1 MSPSTRTNMIT
12 LSLRAAVRLTVA
24 LGVALSLG
32 GCRIDDLFN
41 IDVCGGSAGAVIG
54 IQFAGDTTLKVQ
66 EQKTIDS
73 WVYGADGL
81 MLCPP
86 TPTWSSSNPAVATIA
101 PAPNQQ
107 PQMTTVTGVTTGTV
121 YIRATYR
128 TKTDSIRVTVTP

>member
-1 MSPSTRTNMIT
+1 MLTI
-12 LSLRAAVRLTVA
+12 SLRATVRLTVA

-32 GCRIDDLFN
+32 GCRIEDVLN
-41 IDVCGGSAGAVIG
+41 INVCAGSAGAVIG
-54 IQFAGDTTLKVQ
+54 IQFAGDTTLKAQ
-66 EQKTIDS
+66 EQKNIDS

-86 TPTWSSSNPAVATIA
+86 TPTWSSSNPAIATVA

-107 PQMTTVTGVTTGTV
+107 PQIATVTGVTPGSV

-128 TKTDSIRVTVTP
+128 AKIDSVRVTVTP